1 MKKMTDGLVDKC
13 SIDYN
18 WRYRLIRIFDYVIF
32 DCIQN
37 FNLDRTLFYNGDQ
50 KYMPAFSYTAIN
62 EPEKRLTMQF
72 QTS

>member
-18 WRYRLIRIFDYVIF
+18 WRYRFIRIFDYVIF

-37 FNLDRTLFYNGDQ
+37 FKGTLN
-50 KYMPAFSYTAIN
+50 N
-62 EPEKRLTMQF
+62 C
-72 QTS
+72 